1 LEFNLKPGLVG
12 EAKELVSAENTAQ
25 KYGSGG
31 VAVYATPAM
40 IGLMENASLRA
51 VDPLLPEGW
60 ATVGTHLDI
69 KHLAA
74 TPVGMTVTAKAELQK
89 IEGRRLVFRV
99 EAFDEREKVGEG
111 SHERYII
118 NLSKFLAKNEE
129 KKIVYKEE

>member
-1 LEFNLKPGLVG
+1 MEFNLKPGLLG
-12 EAKELVSAENTAQ
+12 EAKELVSEENTAQ

-40 IGLMENASLRA
+40 IGLMENAALRS

-60 ATVGTHLDI
+60 ATVGTHLDV

-74 TPVGMTVTAKAELQK
+74 TPVGMTVTAKAELQE
-89 IEGRRLVFRV
+89 IDGRRLVFRV

-118 NLSKFLAKNEE
+118 NLPKFLAKNEE
-129 KKIVYKEE
+129 KKLG